1 MKIGKNR
8 LFLTLFVC
16 VLFSVL
22 ISCGIPRMFPW
33 RRGSQFEMDGSHL
46 QFFLSFHVDNDTP
59 EGDNITLV
67 PRLDTPVLRFYY
79 LVVPNTSASSSN
91 LTTVDRIITS
101 FGSRHSSSIPKTFSS
116 GEAAYTSSYTYDTAA
131 SESISVGLYE
141 LSIVTL
147 DENGDMVRYEPSS
160 AYFEGIGFFSPV
172 GETGTDTAPDADT
185 APDTEETPSEPSDP
199 GSDGDTSDN
208 PSDAPAGEFAR
219 EYEATYSFTAVPANA
234 GGYYV
239 RLILNGDESNPY
251 YLARS
256 NGEPFT
262 ISTDDY
268 INTRSGQNREF
279 LLEDRDE
286 VTQPQIR
293 IYTAASFTFEG
304 YTTRATVT
312 TDSTTTSGY
321 QVLGIF

>member
-1 MKIGKNR
+1 MKIGKKR
-8 LFLTLFVC
+8 IFLTLFVC

-79 LVVPNTSASSSN
+79 LVVPNTSAQASN

-101 FGSRHSSSIPKTFSS
+101 FGSRYSSSIPKTFGS
-116 GEAAYTSSYTYDTAA
+116 GEAAYTTSYTYDTAT
-131 SESISVGLYE
+131 SDSIAVSLYE

-147 DENGDMVRYEPSS
+147 DDNGNMVRYEPSS
-160 AYFEGIGFFSPV
+160 AYFEGIGFFSAV
-172 GETGTDTAPDADT
+172 GESGTDTETP
-185 APDTEETPSEPSDP
+185 PYSEGTPSEQSDP
-199 GSDGDTSDN
+199 EGGDGTSDS
-208 PSDAPAGEFAR
+208 PSDAPTGEFAR
-219 EYEATYSFTAVPANA
+219 EYEATYSFSPVPANE

-239 RLILNGDESNPY
+239 QLILNGDENHPY

-262 ISTDDY
+262 IRTDDY
-268 INTRSGQNREF
+268 INTRSGQHREF
-279 LLEDRDE
+279 LLEDKDE

-312 TDSTTTSGY
+312 TDSTTSSGY
-321 QVLGIF
+321 QLLGIF